1 MQGIIKAATSSVANV
16 SFNITQG
23 NATSLRKLA
32 ETIIEI
38 TGSESEL
45 EDIGNHDLYPMR
57 GTLDISRAKDLI
69 GYKPQYELKEGL
81 KKYYDWI
88 RQYTGKV

>member
-1 MQGIIKAATSSVANV
+1 MLTKRDLMFDTISGFSYPAK
-16 SFNITQG
+16 
-23 NATSLRKLA
+23 KLA

-88 RQYTGKV
+88 RQYSS

>member
-1 MQGIIKAATSSVANV
+1 VQGIIKAATSSVANV

-23 NATSLRKLA
+23 NATSLRTLA
-32 ETIIEI
+32 NTIIAI
-38 TGSESEL
+38 TNSQSEV

-69 GYKPQYELKEGL
+69 EYEPQHELKEGL
-81 KKYYDWI
+81 EKYYEWI
-88 RQYTGKV
+88 RQYTS